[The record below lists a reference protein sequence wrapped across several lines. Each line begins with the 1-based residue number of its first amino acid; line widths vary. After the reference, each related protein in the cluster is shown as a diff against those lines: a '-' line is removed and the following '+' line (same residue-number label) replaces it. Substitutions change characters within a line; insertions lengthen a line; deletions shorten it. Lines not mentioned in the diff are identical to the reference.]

1 MSMSRLLDSL
11 NSKKMCLIASLPE
24 NKYEFAKAAWEAGCD
39 AIKVHMN
46 FWHRASGNTFGTLEE
61 NREVFERILKDS
73 PVPVGIVIGENA
85 MTTECLVDQ
94 VKEMGFDFISLYGHH
109 TPASLAV
116 RKDMANFYSV
126 NYTYTFE
133 EIKFIS
139 NSPFADIMELSIC
152 HPESY
157 GERLNGRDLARY
169 QYIAN
174 NSKAP
179 CVVPTQHVVYPSDVK
194 GLYMTGVKGIMVGAI
209 SYGKTLESISSTLK
223 AFKAEIDKL

>member
-11 NSKKMCLIASLPE
+11 NSKKMCLVASLPE

-39 AIKVHMN
+39 AVKVHIN
-46 FWHRASGNTFGTLEE
+46 VWHRASGNTFGTLED
-61 NREVFERILKDS
+61 NREVFERILRDS

-116 RKDMANFYSV
+116 RKDVANFFAV
-126 NYTYTFE
+126 NYEYPFE
-133 EIKFIS
+133 EINFIS
-139 NSPFADIMELSIC
+139 NSPFVDILELSIC
-152 HPESY
+152 RPESY